1 MAGSSQKEAG
11 ESERAAPRRGRR
23 RLRASS
29 ARVRASR
36 RWLVAASVV
45 AVLGVLAVWT
55 LWIAIHRV
63 RWLGPWLADTG
74 RVLIGSRAVSR
85 LENLAYDADDLWNR
99 FWRRGETPIA
109 HWTIPEAP
117 KKPGSDLAP
126 DGEDARMLGGA
137 PLFLPKDVGPFTSEV
152 AAKGDGV
159 WLPLADYGEGNLPVV
174 IFKTLLHP
182 DKERPWAEVF
192 VVAIDLRRTRL
203 RAVAGS
209 IEPEAS
215 TEEGQRYLRKGLI
228 PEEHQPSLVVAFNG
242 GFKAEHGQ
250 YGMKVDGVTL
260 LPPRNSG
267 CTVAGYSDGQV
278 RIATWTSIAA
288 QANDMTWFRQTP
300 ACMVESG
307 DLHAALKSDRAT
319 SWGTAIEGGTV
330 VRRSAI
336 GLDETGDVLYASVSN
351 ATNARAMARA
361 MRHAGATRVAQLDIN
376 WSYPHIVTF
385 RRSKSGAP
393 EGALLFDGFT
403 YEDGTYL
410 ARRSRRDFF
419 YVTRE
424 ANIPSR
430 SDDHAADESAEH

>member
-1 MAGSSQKEAG
+1 M
-11 ESERAAPRRGRR
+11 
-23 RLRASS
+23 
-29 ARVRASR
+29 V
-36 RWLVAASVV
+36 
-45 AVLGVLAVWT
+45 VLGAVALFGSVAMWT
-55 LWIAIHRV
+55 LWFAIHRV
-63 RWLGPWLADTG
+63 RWLGPWLADSG
-74 RVLIGSRAVSR
+74 RTIIGSSAVSG
-85 LENLAYDADDLWNR
+85 LENFAYDADDRWNR
-99 FWRRGETPIA
+99 VWRRNEAPRA
-109 HWTIPEAP
+109 HWAIPESPA
-117 KKPGSDLAP
+117 KPGSERAV
-126 DGEDARMLGGA
+126 DGDPAEESSGV
-137 PLFLPKDVGPFTSEV
+137 PLFLPKDVGPFTREV

-159 WLPLADYGEGNLPVV
+159 WLPLADYGEGNDPVV

-192 VVAIDLRRTRL
+192 IIAVDLRRTRL

-215 TEEGQRYLRKGLI
+215 TDEGRGYVRTGLI
-228 PEEHQPSLVVAFNG
+228 PEEHRRSIVVAFNG

-250 YGMKVDGVTL
+250 YGMKVDRVTL
-260 LPPRNSG
+260 LPPRDAG
-267 CTVAGYSDGQV
+267 CTVAGYPDGHV
-278 RIATWTSIAA
+278 RIATWSSIASEA
-288 QANDMTWFRQTP
+288 GDMAWYRQTP
-300 ACMVESG
+300 ACMVEAG
-307 DLHAALKSDRAT
+307 DLHPGLKSDRAT

-336 GLDETGDVLYASVSN
+336 GLDEKGEVLYACVSN
-351 ATNARAMARA
+351 ATNARALARA

-385 RRSKSGAP
+385 RPSKLGAP

-424 ANIPSR
+424 ANAPLPPA
-430 SDDHAADESAEH
+430 DDGVHEPAHALHEPAKE

>member
-1 MAGSSQKEAG
+1 MAGRPEKKAG
-11 ESERAAPRRGRR
+11 EIERAAPRRWRR
-23 RLRASS
+23 RPRASS

-74 RVLIGSRAVSR
+74 RMLIGSRTVSR
-85 LENLAYDADDLWNR
+85 LENLAYDADDQWNR
-99 FWRRGETPIA
+99 FWRRGEAPIA
-109 HWTIPEAP
+109 HWTVPEAP

-126 DGEDARMLGGA
+126 DDEGTPLHGGA

-159 WLPLADYGEGNLPVV
+159 WLPLADYGEGNEPVV

-215 TEEGQRYLRKGLI
+215 TEDGQRYLRKGLI

-260 LPPRNSG
+260 LPPRNTG
-267 CTVAGYSDGQV
+267 CTVAGYPDGHV

-288 QANDMTWFRQTP
+288 QADEMAWFRQTP

-393 EGALLFDGFT
+393 EGALLFDGFS

-424 ANIPSR
+424 PNMPSG
-430 SDDHAADESAEH
+430 SSDHAPDEPAER

>member
-1 MAGSSQKEAG
+1 
-11 ESERAAPRRGRR
+11 
-23 RLRASS
+23 LF
-29 ARVRASR
+29 
-36 RWLVAASVV
+36 VAASVV

-126 DGEDARMLGGA
+126 GGEDARMQGGA

-288 QANDMTWFRQTP
+288 QANDMAWFRQTP

-430 SDDHAADESAEH
+430 SDARSDDHAADESAQH

>member
-1 MAGSSQKEAG
+1 
-11 ESERAAPRRGRR
+11 
-23 RLRASS
+23 L
-29 ARVRASR
+29 ARVRVSHRSLGAAGVI
-36 RWLVAASVV
+36 VAM
-45 AVLGVLAVWT
+45 LGVLAVWA

-63 RWLGPWLADTG
+63 GWLGPWLADTG
-74 RVLIGSRAVSR
+74 RALIGSRAVSR
-85 LENLAYDADDLWNR
+85 LENLAYDADDRWNR
-99 FWRRGETPIA
+99 FWRRGEVPIA
-109 HWTIPEAP
+109 HWTIPEP
-117 KKPGSDLAP
+117 PNQPGNEVAP
-126 DGEDARMLGGA
+126 DGEDAPMQSGV
-137 PLFLPKDVGPFTSEV
+137 PLFLPKDVGPFIREV

-159 WLPLADYGEGNLPVV
+159 WLPLADYGEGNEPVV
-174 IFKTLLHP
+174 MFKTLLHP

-192 VVAIDLRRTRL
+192 VVAVDLRRTRL

-215 TEEGQRYLRKGLI
+215 TAEGQRYVRTGLI
-228 PEEHQPSLVVAFNG
+228 PEEHQPSLVMAFNG

-260 LPPRNSG
+260 LPPRAAG
-267 CTVAGYSDGQV
+267 CTVAGYPDGRV
-278 RIATWTSIAA
+278 RIATWTSLATEADDIA
-288 QANDMTWFRQTP
+288 WFRQTP

-307 DLHAALKSDRAT
+307 DLHAGLKNDRAT

-336 GLDETGDVLYASVSN
+336 GLDETGTVLYASVSN
-351 ATNARAMARA
+351 ATNARALARA

-419 YVTRE
+419 YITRE
-424 ANIPSR
+424 ANMPSPPA
-430 SDDHAADESAEH
+430 DHAIHESGEP